1 MSRMVCSSGRFSQ
14 QWRETAE
21 RPWEASINERF
32 HKDNLRHLSRF
43 PDFFVFKRILS
54 AVTISS
60 WDSMVCVM
68 PQSAKK
74 EEKKTNAS
82 QDSSQ
87 QYHYKGLETRRSQ
100 INEISMVRSFLKTN
114 EKPSYIQTRQQS
126 VQPWVLLLSFL
137 CVPRLSLSSQ
147 SLKKMSAEEKLIS

>member
-1 MSRMVCSSGRFSQ
+1 MLPF
-14 QWRETAE
+14 
-21 RPWEASINERF
+21 
-32 HKDNLRHLSRF
+32 
-43 PDFFVFKRILS
+43 
-54 AVTISS
+54 ISS
-60 WDSMVCVM
+60 QWIALIKMEKEMVMDRQILDEDILFHTLDLTSVEWKRMVCVM

-126 VQPWVLLLSFL
+126 VQP
-137 CVPRLSLSSQ
+137 
-147 SLKKMSAEEKLIS
+147 